1 MRRFVMLLVFV
12 GVIFFLFPIREKK
25 EEFLI
30 SGLTMGNIS
39 YNIKYISDETL
50 IDKNEIDSILTSFN
64 NIFSTYIPTSEIS
77 AINQSSGKINI
88 SSEFRFLLNQS
99 FKVFDLT
106 DGYFDP
112 TIGPLVNLWGFGP
125 DKLKNNPKKSDIQD
139 LLKHVGLNKVSLND
153 NYLIKDENTYIDF
166 SSIAKGYA
174 VDILSDYLLN
184 KRINNFFVEI
194 GGEVRTKGKNIKSNN
209 WVVGI
214 ETPFEINSNII
225 ATAQLE
231 DLSIATSGNYRNF
244 YKISDSLIYH
254 TINPKTGYPAYTN
267 MLSASVFSESCFLAD
282 AYATSFMAMGFEKS
296 KKLLDQLKEIEV
308 FLIYYDDKGN
318 INKYLSD
325 GIKEKINLLD

>member
-1 MRRFVMLLVFV
+1 MLLVFV

-39 YNIKYISDETL
+39 YNIKYISDEPL
-50 IDKNEIDSILTSFN
+50 INKNEIDSILISFN

-139 LLKHVGLNKVSLND
+139 LLEHIGLNKVSLND

-174 VDILSDYLLN
+174 VYILSDYLLN

-209 WVVGI
+209 WIVGI
-214 ETPFEINSNII
+214 ETPFE
-225 ATAQLE
+225 
-231 DLSIATSGNYRNF
+231 
-244 YKISDSLIYH
+244 
-254 TINPKTGYPAYTN
+254 
-267 MLSASVFSESCFLAD
+267 
-282 AYATSFMAMGFEKS
+282 
-296 KKLLDQLKEIEV
+296 
-308 FLIYYDDKGN
+308 
-318 INKYLSD
+318 
-325 GIKEKINLLD
+325 

>member
-12 GVIFFLFPIREKK
+12 GIIFFLFPIREKK

-139 LLKHVGLNKVSLND
+139 LLEFVGLNKVSLND

-166 SSIAKGYA
+166 SSIK
-174 VDILSDYLLN
+174 VD
-184 KRINNFFVEI
+184 FM
-194 GGEVRTKGKNIKSNN
+194 
-209 WVVGI
+209 
-214 ETPFEINSNII
+214 
-225 ATAQLE
+225 
-231 DLSIATSGNYRNF
+231 
-244 YKISDSLIYH
+244 LI
-254 TINPKTGYPAYTN
+254 
-267 MLSASVFSESCFLAD
+267 
-282 AYATSFMAMGFEKS
+282 
-296 KKLLDQLKEIEV
+296 
-308 FLIYYDDKGN
+308 
-318 INKYLSD
+318 
-325 GIKEKINLLD
+325 